1 MSSRRT
7 AAVPVVVA
15 FSCVC
20 AACRPVAELQ
30 PEQPATIRV
39 GDLAALRVDSDR
51 HYAVGSAGS
60 SLTLVERAEERSTTV
75 YVYRA
80 VVPGQQTFVLTPRDP
95 GPDGCISCVTVH
107 YFITVAR

>member
-1 MSSRRT
+1 MSSRRI
-7 AAVPVVVA
+7 AAVSVVVA

-20 AACRPVAELQ
+20 AACRSLVELQ
-30 PEQPATIRV
+30 PEQPATIQV
-39 GDLAALRVDSDR
+39 GDLAAMRVDSDA
-51 HYAVGSAGS
+51 HYAATSAGS
-60 SLTLVERAEERSTTV
+60 SLRLIKRAEERSTTV

-107 YFITVAR
+107 YFITVVR